1 MAEHGDD
8 KLVLLASVM
17 TPPGWRSTVRPALD
31 ALRDSIFAVFKA
43 PRASFGTPPPAPGKK
58 KPAAPDTRSDA
69 DLAAEYRIYDNM
81 IRFLDHVEEQG
92 RQAGQRLER
101 SGARRMANG

>member
-1 MAEHGDD
+1 
-8 KLVLLASVM
+8 M
-17 TPPGWRSTVRPALD
+17 TPPGWRSSIRPALCT
-31 ALRDSIFAVFKA
+31 LRDSIFAVFKA
-43 PRASFGTPPPAPGKK
+43 PRASFGTPPPATGKK